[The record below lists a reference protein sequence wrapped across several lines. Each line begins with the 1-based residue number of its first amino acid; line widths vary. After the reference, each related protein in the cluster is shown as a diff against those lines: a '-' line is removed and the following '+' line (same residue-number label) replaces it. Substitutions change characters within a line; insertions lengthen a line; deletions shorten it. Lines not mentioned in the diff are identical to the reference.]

1 MYAQEH
7 HRGAQLSGAGLLLL
21 GFGYIGVGTAKYIYY
36 ILRFR
41 EVMELSWWSVIGSSS
56 HAAAALIIWLTATA
70 SFLVRSIFFLFS
82 ATSFFVLMGSIFF
95 NL

>member
-21 GFGYIGVGTAKYIYY
+21 GFGYIGVGTAKYIHY

-41 EVMELSWWSVIGSSS
+41 QVMELSWGSVFATSS

-70 SFLVRSIFFLFS
+70 SFLVRSFLFVL
-82 ATSFFVLMGSIFF
+82 ATFDIYLD
-95 NL
+95 